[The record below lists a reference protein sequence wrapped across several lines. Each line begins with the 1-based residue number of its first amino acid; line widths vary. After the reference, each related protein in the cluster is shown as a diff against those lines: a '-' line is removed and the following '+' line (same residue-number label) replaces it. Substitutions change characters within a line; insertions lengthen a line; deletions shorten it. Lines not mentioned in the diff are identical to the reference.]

1 MGDLAARG
9 RVHCTG
15 VILAGGEASR
25 YGGHPKG
32 LATVGGVRIIDRVAQ
47 ALSSAADELLLVAN
61 APDAERWL
69 PGVRWCRD
77 VRPGL
82 GSLGGVHAAL
92 SHAHGAVLVVAWDM
106 PFVSPGLLVALR
118 TLGESGFD
126 AAVPESDSR
135 RGVEPMCAWYAPPCL
150 PAIER
155 ALDRDDRRVIGFF
168 DEVRVARLDAA
179 AVRAFGDPERLFLN
193 VNAPDDLRRAEALD
207 AAGAPGDAAATA
219 AGDASATTAGDT
231 IGAPAAPAAPARRPD
246 A

>member
-1 MGDLAARG
+1 
-9 RVHCTG
+9 VHCTG

-32 LATVGGVRIIDRVAQ
+32 LATVGGVRIIDRVAR
-47 ALSSAADELLLVAN
+47 ALSSAADALLLVAN
-61 APDAERWL
+61 APDADRWL
-69 PGVRWCRD
+69 PGVRRCGD

-92 SHAHGAVLVVAWDM
+92 SHANGAVLVVAWDM
-106 PFVSPGLLVALR
+106 PFVSPGLLAALR
-118 TLGESGFD
+118 TLGESGYD

-168 DEVRVARLDAA
+168 DEVRVARLGAA

-207 AAGAPGDAAATA
+207 AVGAPGDSAASA
-219 AGDASATTAGDT
+219 AGDASASAAGDAAASAT
-231 IGAPAAPAAPARRPD
+231 GDAIGARAAPARRPD